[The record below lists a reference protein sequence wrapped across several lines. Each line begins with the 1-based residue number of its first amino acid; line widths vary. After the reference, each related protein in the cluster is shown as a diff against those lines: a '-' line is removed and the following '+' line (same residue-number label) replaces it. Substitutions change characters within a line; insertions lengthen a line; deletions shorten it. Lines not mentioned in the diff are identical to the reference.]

1 MTTIDRKV
9 GVLGGGQLGRMMAEA
24 AARMGVKMTCLDP
37 LGTASPT
44 GMVCGSAVTG
54 AFTDP
59 AKIRELAEMVDVLT
73 VEIEHVDAEG
83 LAKVEKEAGAVIHPS
98 PSTIALIQDKLLQK
112 QHLSGVSGVALGEY
126 CDIPDTAALLAAGER
141 WGYPIMLKTR
151 KNAYDGRGNLPV
163 RSAAEAASAFTTLSN
178 DGKAALYAEK
188 WCDFEKELAVMV
200 ARSAGGRVEAY
211 PIVETVQLDSMCHTV
226 VAPAQVPRGAMAAA
240 KEVAMKAIASLSGGG
255 IFGVE
260 LFLTKDGGV
269 LLNEIAP
276 RPHNSGHY
284 TMDGLCA
291 TDQFEQHLR
300 CVLDLPLGSTEMRV
314 PAAGMLNVIGTS
326 DGLLATTSKPLNR
339 ALSMR
344 NAHVHWY
351 GKAPPKARR
360 KMGHINVSG
369 PSVAAVQAAIDAL
382 QKDEA
387 GAAEEVNGVAVAAG
401 GKRKRVSKK
410 EGGAGATDAAAV
422 ASPAAIAAAEAAAAV
437 PIVGIIMGSDSDLP
451 TMKAAAEILDEFKVP
466 YELTIVSAHRTPQ
479 RMYEY
484 AQSASNR
491 GLRCIIAGAGGAA
504 HLPGMVAA
512 ITPLPVIGVP
522 VKSSA
527 LSGNDSL
534 LSIVQ
539 MPKGI
544 PVATVAI
551 GNAANAGLL
560 AVRMLGMADHT
571 LLDKMADY
579 MSGQESTVLE
589 KASRLE
595 DVGYKGY
602 EP

>member
-260 LFLTKDGGV
+260 LFLKGRRRPA
-269 LLNEIAP
+269 NEIAP

-291 TDQFEQHLR
+291 TDQFEQHALR
-300 CVLDLPLGSTEMRV
+300 ARFAARLDGDAR
-314 PAAGMLNVIGTS
+314 AGGGMLNVIGTS